1 MHAVLDNASM
11 CCEINMVAG
20 YGSRICTPAQ
30 LTTPMLEAMLSS
42 LPSLLQDSSFFGDTI
57 RKQLTVPLV
66 DYILKDLMSEGET
79 AAAMDIVTRA
89 IQLYPAEEPSLF
101 KKAFLAAWHLAITTG
116 QDAKLEQLQ
125 YLQPTDAASLAH
137 AARVKMD
144 RASITRS
151 SSCASRNVEAAGDA
165 PKRPWHTYKLCS
177 HEPDTEGHRKW
188 VCRPQPC

>member
-1 MHAVLDNASM
+1 
-11 CCEINMVAG
+11 MVAG

-42 LPSLLQDSSFFGDTI
+42 LSSLLQHSSFFGDTI

-66 DYILKDLMSEGET
+66 DYILKDLMSEGKT

-101 KKAFLAAWHLAITTG
+101 KKAFLDAWHLAITTG

-137 AARVKMD
+137 AARVKFFSAAP
-144 RASITRS
+144 RWKGLASP
-151 SSCASRNVEAAGDA
+151 EAAA
-165 PKRPWHTYKLCS
+165 AHQEMWKLR
-177 HEPDTEGHRKW
+177 EMTLAYL
-188 VCRPQPC
+188 